1 MKKYLLSIV
10 AVLCFAGLGHAAIQV
25 PLYPEFKTATVYL
38 GNHTQIVAPMN
49 YDLGADKMYYKDGET
64 VMELSLSNPV
74 DSIVWKGAHSFVL
87 RAGHFCEKMKL
98 GGKPVLVQWRLKK
111 VSIGKNGALGANPQ
125 SGNISEMNL
134 AGMGMYGAG
143 QTGSVENFKLTN
155 TNVYIVPVAKGQQ
168 RISSLKQL
176 YKAFP
181 GKAEAAK
188 AYAREKDLDLTRYE
202 DFMEFLAFCLED

>member
-1 MKKYLLSIV
+1 
-10 AVLCFAGLGHAAIQV
+10 
-25 PLYPEFKTATVYL
+25 
-38 GNHTQIVAPMN
+38 
-49 YDLGADKMYYKDGET
+49 
-64 VMELSLSNPV
+64 MELSLSNPV

-111 VSIGKNGALGANPQ
+111 VSIGKNGALGANTQ

-168 RISSLKQL
+168 RIGSLKQL

-188 AYAREKDLDLTRYE
+188 AYVREKDLDLTRYE
-202 DFMEFLAFCLED
+202 DFMELLAFCLED